1 MWWCSGNLG
10 APYLWGARST
20 ISRQSK
26 KKFNFWIFTFVV
38 LEVHKVIPLP
48 CPLLEQPKGSWQ
60 PCEYHRRETRDKGG
74 GYSLLMARTPQSIK
88 HCHLHLS
95 WEVNDGRN
103 KLVLL
108 FPDNISIQ
116 DSPLRNGMSWRISF
130 TKSGPSGLPN
140 TAVFS
145 LDALGYVTL

>member
-1 MWWCSGNLG
+1 MMLRGSRCLISVRGKISNRQTIRKKNLTFESLHPWCL
-10 APYLWGARST
+10 RC
-20 ISRQSK
+20 
-26 KKFNFWIFTFVV
+26 
-38 LEVHKVIPLP
+38 KVIPLP

-145 LDALGYVTL
+145 LDALGYVRL